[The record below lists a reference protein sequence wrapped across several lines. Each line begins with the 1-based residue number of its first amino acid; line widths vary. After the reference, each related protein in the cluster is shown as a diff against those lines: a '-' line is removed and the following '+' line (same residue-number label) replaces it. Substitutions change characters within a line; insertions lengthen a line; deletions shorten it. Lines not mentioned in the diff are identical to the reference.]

1 MDSNFVY
8 CVKCAKRF
16 KPVNAYRIFLNEL
29 EEVHWS
35 TPEHREYKGGNH
47 IYICSEKCYQDF
59 KKNMKEFW
67 DPNGEY

>member
-8 CVKCAKRF
+8 CVKCTKRF
-16 KPVNAYRIFLNEL
+16 KPVNAYRIFLDEV
-29 EEVHWS
+29 EEVPWS

-47 IYICSEKCYQDF
+47 TYICSEKCYHDF

-67 DPNGEY
+67 DPKGVY